1 MGLRQTS
8 RKVYHRVREG
18 LKTVDGAIHKA
29 ALTYSLIRPL
39 LNQAYDTR
47 IVDSNLMDGYM
58 KYQQAR
64 AIGTKIDDIVK
75 A

>member
-8 RKVYHRVREG
+8 RKLYHHVREG

-47 IVDSNLMDGYM
+47 LVDSNLMDGYM

-64 AIGTKIDDIVK
+64 AVGTKIDDIVN
-75 A
+75 

>member
-8 RKVYHRVREG
+8 RKLYHHVREG
-18 LKTVDGAIHKA
+18 LKTVDGVIHKA

-58 KYQQAR
+58 KNQQAG
-64 AIGTKIDDIVK
+64 AVGTKIDGIVN
-75 A
+75 